1 MSARKKLAVLCIS
14 LTFLLPLIAL
24 PADHNTTSLA
34 SSALARELGWVESRD
49 NYCGGYYIEQPFV
62 YPVSVDKES
71 SIEITSNQTL
81 FSQHGTSIL
90 EGKVTITR
98 SGQQI
103 TANKAYLYRDPAT
116 GKLSAIDMIG
126 DVHLREPNT
135 LIVARKGR
143 YNFETKTKS
152 LLEILYRTSVS
163 AKEMDGE
170 SVTRAD
176 TLKERKITTLTAWG
190 RAYEFSQTEPRV
202 YDLTKASYTTCPP
215 VNPAWRVKAGHI
227 VLDKNT
233 GRGTAT
239 NVRILVK
246 NIPVFYTPYINFPID
261 SRRKSGFLYP
271 TLGINNKWGEYIIA
285 PFYWNMA
292 PNYDMTLAPGILSK
306 RGLQLSDNFRY
317 LSGTSEGD
325 INISVLP
332 HDRMFATF
340 QKNAREN
347 PLTAKPTQQPPAVT
361 QAELNRLYG
370 NSTTRKSLSWRDKSE
385 FNDHWSSTVDFNYVS
400 DDYYLQNFGSN
411 LNEIGENQLLQEGDL
426 YYKSQNWNFTGRI
439 QAYQTLHPVN
449 SELIQNNAR
458 RFPQLILNGDYPDQP
473 FGLNYF
479 INNEVTHF
487 EFLKTPGGTPPPIGN
502 RLHMQ
507 PGVSLP
513 LSWPYFYV
521 NPRLQLAM
529 TDYNLYQTAQTQT
542 PNSKHRV
549 LPIFDIASGLAFNR
563 DITLFNHAFQQTL
576 EPQVYYTYIPYRN
589 QVSIPLFD
597 TTINNLSY
605 DQLFNYNRF
614 SGLDRI
620 GDANQ
625 LAAGATTRLID
636 NELGLEKVRLGVG
649 GIIYFANRLVTL
661 GNNNTN
667 TDNPNNHTNVQ
678 RLSPLTGTLNYHV
691 NPAWSLG
698 ANTLWNPTSKQVDS
712 TTLSL
717 HYEPQPE
724 HILNL
729 NYSFVR
735 NGDYFT
741 GIVTN
746 TAKNNVKLIDFSF
759 EWPLV
764 RDISAVGRW
773 SHDWN
778 INHFQ
783 NLLYGVQYDTCCWA
797 FRFIGERTFT
807 NLAAPNNTPQY
818 NNGFYLQFALKGL
831 SNVGS
836 RDPSGLL
843 NRSIPGYKTQFGQ
856 EI

>member
-1 MSARKKLAVLCIS
+1 MIALSAGLQSTPHKSFLPGIFTPSARTSNLA
-14 LTFLLPLIAL
+14 T
-24 PADHNTTSLA
+24 
-34 SSALARELGWVESRD
+34 ELGWVAD
-49 NYCGGYYIEQPFV
+49 PNYVCGGYYIEQPFT
-62 YPVSVDKES
+62 YPVNADAES

-81 FSQHGTSIL
+81 FSQHGTSVL
-90 EGKVTITR
+90 EGKVTVTR
-98 SGQQI
+98 SGQQM
-103 TANKAYLYRDPAT
+103 TANKAYLYRDPNT
-116 GKLSAIDMIG
+116 GKLNAIDMIG
-126 DVHLREPNT
+126 DVHLRQPNT

-163 AKEMDGE
+163 AQEPDGTTAI
-170 SVTRAD
+170 TRED
-176 TLKERKITTLTAWG
+176 TLKERKITNLTAWG
-190 RAYEFSQTEPRV
+190 RAYEFSQTDPNV

-215 VNPAWRVKAGHI
+215 IDPAWRVKAGHI

-261 SRRKSGFLYP
+261 SRRKTGFLYP
-271 TLGINNKWGEYIIA
+271 TLGVNNKWGPYFIA

-292 PNYDMTLAPGILSK
+292 PNYDMTFAPGLLSK
-306 RGLQLSDNFRY
+306 RGVQLSDNFRY
-317 LSGTSEGD
+317 LSSTSEGNV
-325 INISVLP
+325 NISILP
-332 HDRMFATF
+332 NDRMFATF
-340 QKNAREN
+340 QKNALEN
-347 PLTAKPTQQPPAVT
+347 PATAEPASQPLSVT

-370 NSTTRKSLSWRDKSE
+370 NSTTRKSLVWRDKSE
-385 FNDHWSSTVDFNYVS
+385 FNDNWSSTVDFNYAS
-400 DDYYLQNFGSN
+400 DDYYLQDFGSN
-411 LNEIGENQLLQEGDL
+411 LNEITENQLLQEGDL
-426 YYKSQNWNFTGRI
+426 YYKSQNWNFTGRV

-449 SELIQNNAR
+449 SLPVQNAYR

-473 FGLNYF
+473 LGLNYF
-479 INNEVTHF
+479 ISNEVTHF
-487 EFLKTPGGTPPPIGN
+487 EILKTPGGTIPPIGN
-502 RLHMQ
+502 RLHTQ

-513 LSWPYFYV
+513 LSWPYFFI

-563 DITLFNHAFQQTL
+563 DIRLFNHPFQQTL

-589 QVSIPLFD
+589 QASIPLFD
-597 TTINNLSY
+597 TTINNLTY

-625 LAAGATTRLID
+625 LAAGVTTRLIN
-636 NELGLEKVRLGVG
+636 NESGLEKVRLGVG
-649 GIIYFANRLVTL
+649 GIVYFANRLVTL
-661 GNNNTN
+661 SDSNTN
-667 TDNPNNHTNVQ
+667 TDNPNNQVNQQ
-678 RLSPLTGTLNYHV
+678 RLSPITGSLSYHV
-691 NPAWSLG
+691 NPAWNLG
-698 ANTLWNPTSKQVDS
+698 ANALWNPTSRQVDS
-712 TTLSL
+712 TTLTV
-717 HYEPQPE
+717 HYEPKQQ
-724 HILNL
+724 HIINL

-746 TAKNNVKLIDFSF
+746 TAQNNVKVTDLSF

-764 RDISAVGRW
+764 RDITAVGRW
-773 SHDWN
+773 SHDWK

-797 FRFIGERTFT
+797 FRFVGERTFT

-836 RDPSGLL
+836 GDPTGLL
-843 NRSIPGYKTQFGQ
+843 TRSIPGYKTQFGQ